1 MKELSKKELESL
13 VEIARKHIYPV
24 EARGDLETR
33 DNDSEDFLDV
43 SVWSIKAAL
52 TAAYELGKE
61 SSQNNTNTMKMVR

>member
-33 DNDSEDFLDV
+33 DNDSEDFIEV
-43 SVWSIKAAL
+43 PVWSIQKVMEE
-52 TAAYELGKE
+52 AYLLGRM
-61 SSQNNTNTMKMVR
+61 NR